1 MPMMKQFYVFF
12 GLTELEV
19 DKSAIP
25 MGTKATPININVPTT
40 QLGVRI
46 GCHAFSRCCLNG
58 ESDGLFLFLVAI
70 FPMMKQLPLFVL
82 WFFEKSQCQIHPNFI
97 KIITRNMPRR
107 KTSPQKS
114 LETLDDATNM
124 EVQFFLPKF
133 VPTIPPPAHGQIAHA
148 SKSKKQRKR

>member
-58 ESDGLFLFLVAI
+58 ESDGLFLFFVAM
-70 FPMMKQLPLFVL
+70 PFVMITTST
-82 WFFEKSQCQIHPNFI
+82 FCTFEEGQCQIHHHFI
-97 KIITRNMPRR
+97 KDYTKTMPRR
-107 KTSPQKS
+107 KTAPQKS

>member
-70 FPMMKQLPLFVL
+70 FPMM
-82 WFFEKSQCQIHPNFI
+82 INNFH
-97 KIITRNMPRR
+97 
-107 KTSPQKS
+107 
-114 LETLDDATNM
+114 
-124 EVQFFLPKF
+124 FLIF
-133 VPTIPPPAHGQIAHA
+133 
-148 SKSKKQRKR
+148 

>member
-58 ESDGLFLFLVAI
+58 ESDGLFLFFVAI
-70 FPMMKQLPLFVL
+70 FAMK
-82 WFFEKSQCQIHPNFI
+82 INNFH
-97 KIITRNMPRR
+97 
-107 KTSPQKS
+107 
-114 LETLDDATNM
+114 
-124 EVQFFLPKF
+124 FLIF
-133 VPTIPPPAHGQIAHA
+133 
-148 SKSKKQRKR
+148 